1 MINDNYINN
10 LPESPGVYRFR
21 DCDNNIIYIGKAKNL
36 KERVRSYVREGKKDV
51 KTERLVENID
61 HVDFV
66 LTNSEKE
73 AFLLENNLI
82 KEHTPKYN
90 INLKDNKT
98 YISLKL
104 TIRDQYPA
112 LFLTRKIV
120 ADGSL
125 YFGPYPHAKEVKDV
139 LKVIESLYPIRKCKD
154 TVFRKRKRV
163 CMLYELGKCL
173 GPCAKEVDQITY
185 GEIIEELRDFLL
197 GKDEKLLRDIKQRIS
212 KAVSTWNFEE
222 AQMLKERY
230 TAIKSMV
237 EKQHVH
243 EHLGKNRDVWA
254 FAEDEKRLLIVLLIF
269 RRGVLISRQHFKEP
283 FFSDTPGETITTFL
297 FQYYSAHPI
306 PDEIILSEEIEDMD
320 YLEKHLE
327 ESRKGTLRIMGP
339 KHRSSQDMVRLAI
352 ENLHETEPIALDEA
366 FRRAL
371 HLKTNPLRIEV
382 YDISHI
388 QGKNPTGVMVVF
400 EEFKPSKKAYRVFH
414 IRGASTMDDVAMIS
428 EVLKRRV
435 NDPTLGPLPDLFIID
450 GGKGQLAATKRVLK
464 ENIIDKDIVSIAKSE
479 QRKSMEDLIYLPNRK
494 NPLPL
499 SKASPVFKEIV
510 KMRDEA
516 HRFAVFSHRRW
527 KTREDLTLNK

>member
-1 MINDNYINN
+1 MITEEHINN

-21 DCDNNIIYIGKAKNL
+21 DRDDNIIYIGKAKNL
-36 KERVRSYVREGKKDV
+36 KDRVRSYVREGKKDV
-51 KTERLVENID
+51 KTEQLVRHID
-61 HVDFV
+61 HIDFV
-66 LTNSEKE
+66 LTGSEKE

-90 INLKDNKT
+90 VNLKDNKT

-104 TIRDQYPA
+104 TVKDQYPA

-139 LKVIESLYPIRKCKD
+139 LKLIEDIYPIRKCKE
-154 TVFRKRKRV
+154 TVFRKRKRP

-173 GPCAKEVDQITY
+173 GPCAMDVDETKY
-185 GEIIEELRDFLL
+185 REIIEEMKDFLL
-197 GKDEKLLRDIKQRIS
+197 GKNEKILKDIEQRIA
-212 KAVSTWNFEE
+212 KAVSAWKFEE
-222 AQMLKERY
+222 AQALKERHQ
-230 TAIKSMV
+230 AIKGMV

-243 EHLGKNRDVWA
+243 EHFGKNRDVWA
-254 FAEDEKRLLIVLLIF
+254 FAEEETKLIIVLLSF
-269 RRGVLISRQHFKEP
+269 RRGVLISRRHFKAP
-283 FFSDTPGETITTFL
+283 FFSETSDEAITTFL
-297 FQYYSAHPI
+297 FQYYGAHPI

-327 ESRKGTLRIMGP
+327 ESRREKLKILGP
-339 KHRSSQDMVRLAI
+339 QHRSSQDMVRLAI
-352 ENLHETEPIALDEA
+352 ENLHETEPVALDEA

-371 HLKTNPLRIEV
+371 RLKTNPARIEV

-388 QGKNPTGVMVVF
+388 HGKNPTGAMVVF
-400 EEFKPSKKAYRVFH
+400 EAFKASKKAYRVFH
-414 IRGASTMDDVAMIS
+414 IRGESTMDDIAMID
-428 EVLKRRV
+428 EVLRRRV
-435 NDPTLGPLPDLFIID
+435 KDLALGPLPDLFLID
-450 GGKGQLAATKRVLK
+450 GGKGQLAAAKHVLK
-464 ENIIDKDIVSIAKSE
+464 ENNIDKDIASIAKGE
-479 QRKSMEDLIYLPNRK
+479 RRKRMEDIVYLPGRK

-516 HRFAVFSHRRW
+516 HRFAVSSHRRW
-527 KTREDLTLNK
+527 KKREDLTEKQ

>member
-1 MINDNYINN
+1 MITDDYVND
-10 LPESPGVYRFR
+10 LPDAPGVYRFR

-36 KERVRSYVREGKKDV
+36 KERVRSYIREGKKDV
-51 KTERLVENID
+51 KTERLTENID
-61 HVDFV
+61 HVDYV
-66 LTNSEKE
+66 LTTSEKE

-82 KEHTPKYN
+82 KEHRPKYN
-90 INLKDNKT
+90 IDLKDNKT

-139 LKVIESLYPIRKCKD
+139 LKIIEGLYPIRKCKD

-173 GPCAKEVDQITY
+173 GPCAHDIDPGAY
-185 GEIIEELRDFLL
+185 GEIIEELKDFLF
-197 GKDEKLLRDIKQRIS
+197 GKDEKLLKGIKQRIS
-212 KAVSTWNFEE
+212 KAISTWNFEE
-222 AQMLKERY
+222 AQTLKERY
-230 TAIKSMV
+230 AAIKGMV

-243 EHLGKNRDVWA
+243 EHLGINRDVWA
-254 FAEDEKRLLIVLLIF
+254 FAEEEKRIKIVLLIF
-269 RRGVLISRQHFKEP
+269 RRGVLISRRHFKEP
-283 FFSDTPGETITTFL
+283 FFTDTPAETITTFL
-297 FQYYSAHPI
+297 FQYYGTHPI
-306 PDEIILSEEIEDMD
+306 PDEIILSEEIEDVD

-327 ESRKGTLRIMGP
+327 ESKKGAFKILGP
-339 KHRSSQDMVRLAI
+339 KNRSAQDIIRLAI
-352 ENLHETEPIALDEA
+352 ENLHETEPFALDES
-366 FRRAL
+366 FRRSL
-371 HLKTNPLRIEV
+371 NLKTNPLRIEV

-400 EEFKPSKKAYRVFH
+400 EDFKPSKKAYRVFH

-435 NDPTLGPLPDLFIID
+435 NDLALGSLPDLFIID
-450 GGKGQLAATKRVLK
+450 GGKGQLAASKQVLK
-464 ENIIDKDIVSIAKSE
+464 ENSIDKEIISIAKGE
-479 QRKSMEDLIYLPNRK
+479 HRKSMTDLIYLPDRK
-494 NPLPL
+494 NPLSM

-510 KMRDEA
+510 RMRDEA
-516 HRFAVFSHRRW
+516 HRFAVFSHRKW
-527 KTREDLTLNK
+527 KRREDLTFNK

>member
-1 MINDNYINN
+1 MITDDYVND

-21 DCDNNIIYIGKAKNL
+21 DRDNNIIYIGKAKNL
-36 KERVRSYVREGKKDV
+36 KDRVRSYIREGRKDI
-51 KTERLVENID
+51 KTERLAENID
-61 HVDFV
+61 HVDYV
-66 LTNSEKE
+66 LTTSEKE

-139 LKVIESLYPIRKCKD
+139 LKIIESLYPIRKCKD

-163 CMLYELGKCL
+163 CMLHELGKCL
-173 GPCAKEVDQITY
+173 GPCAKDVDQVVY
-185 GEIIEELRDFLL
+185 GEVIEELRDFLL
-197 GKDEKLLRDIKQRIS
+197 GKDEKLLRDIKLRIS

-222 AQMLKERY
+222 AQTLKDRY
-230 TAIKSMV
+230 TAIQSMV

-254 FAEDEKRLLIVLLIF
+254 FAEDEKKIKIVVLIF
-269 RRGVLISRQHFKEP
+269 RRGVLISRRHFKEP
-283 FFSDTPGETITTFL
+283 FFTDTPGETIITFL

-327 ESRKGTLRIMGP
+327 ESKKGTLQIMSP
-339 KHRSSQDMVRLAI
+339 KHKSSKDMVLLAI
-352 ENLHETEPIALDEA
+352 ENLHETEPLALDEA
-366 FRRAL
+366 FRRVL
-371 HLKTNPLRIEV
+371 HLKNNPFRVEI

-414 IRGASTMDDVAMIS
+414 IREASTMDDVAMIS

-435 NDPTLGPLPDLFIID
+435 HDLSLGPFPDLFIID
-450 GGKGQLAATKRVLK
+450 GGKGQLSASKHILK
-464 ENIIDKDIVSIAKSE
+464 ESSIDIAVISIAKGE
-479 QRKSMEDLIYLPNRK
+479 HRKSMTDLIYLPGRK

-516 HRFAVFSHRRW
+516 HRFAVFSHRSW
-527 KTREDLTLNK
+527 KKREDLAFNK

>member
-1 MINDNYINN
+1 MITDDYVND

-21 DCDNNIIYIGKAKNL
+21 DRENNIIYIGKAKNL
-36 KERVRSYVREGKKDV
+36 RERVRSYIREGKKDV

-61 HVDFV
+61 YIDYV
-66 LTNSEKE
+66 LTTSEKE

-139 LKVIESLYPIRKCKD
+139 LKIIESLYPIRKCKD

-163 CMLYELGKCL
+163 CMLHELGKCL
-173 GPCAKEVDQITY
+173 GPCAMNVDPMIY

-197 GKDEKLLRDIKQRIS
+197 GKDEKLLKDIKHRIS
-212 KAVSTWNFEE
+212 RAISTWNFEE
-222 AQMLKERY
+222 AQTLKERY
-230 TAIKSMV
+230 TAIKGMV

-254 FAEDEKRLLIVLLIF
+254 FAEDEKRLKIVLLIF
-269 RRGVLISRQHFKEP
+269 RRGVLISRRHFKEP
-283 FFSDTPGETITTFL
+283 FFSGNPGDTITTFL
-297 FQYYSAHPI
+297 FQYYGAHPI

-327 ESRKGTLRIMGP
+327 DSKKGVLKIMGP
-339 KHRSSQDMVRLAI
+339 RQRTSQDMVRLAI
-352 ENLHETEPIALDEA
+352 ENLHETEPLALDES

-371 HLKTNPLRIEV
+371 HLKVNPLRIEI

-400 EEFKPSKKAYRVFH
+400 EDFKPSKKAYRVFH
-414 IRGASTMDDVAMIS
+414 IRGASTMDDVAMIG

-435 NDPTLGPLPDLFIID
+435 GDLALGPLPDLFIID
-450 GGKGQLAATKRVLK
+450 GGKGQLAASKHILK
-464 ENIIDKDIVSIAKSE
+464 EHNIDQDIISIAKGE
-479 QRKSMEDLIYLPNRK
+479 QRKSMADLIYLPGRK

-516 HRFAVFSHRRW
+516 HRFAVFSHRKW
-527 KTREDLTLNK
+527 KTREDLEFNK